1 MAIDPQRLI
10 NSRVGIRLVG
20 ILART
25 IPPRLGYACADFIA
39 DRIVS
44 RRNSRIVR
52 AVRANQR
59 VVRGEGVRDAELE
72 QAVGEVFH
80 NSARSIFELYRGIQ
94 YPQEAWESIVM
105 DPSAGF
111 LLHRPEYAARGLVV
125 VSLHLG
131 NFDLILHTLS
141 RRGIRPL
148 VLTIPD
154 PRGGRF
160 LEFQSRKKSGAN
172 MLPGSFGAIRKAV
185 RHLQRGGYVATGI
198 DRPVSQPRWRPRFFG
213 RPASLPLHHIF
224 LAIQARVPVTVLATI
239 RRPDGKHLVF
249 ASPEMEMEPHPD
261 RETEILL
268 NAERVLQ
275 TAEEFIRRAPAQWSE
290 SLPVWPERT
299 ERVPKSAR

>member
-1 MAIDPQRLI
+1 MAIDLQRLI
-10 NSRVGIRLVG
+10 NSRIGIRLVG

-25 IPPRLGYACADFIA
+25 VPPRLGYACADFIA
-39 DRIVS
+39 DRIFS
-44 RRNSRIVR
+44 RKKSRIVR

-59 VVRGEGVRDAELE
+59 VVRGEGVREEDLE
-72 QAVGEVFH
+72 QAVGEVFQ

-111 LLHRPEYAARGLVV
+111 LLRRPEYDARGLVV

-131 NFDLILHTLS
+131 NFDLVLHTLS

-160 LEFQSRKKSGAN
+160 LEFQSRKNSGAN
-172 MLPGSFGAIRKAV
+172 MLPGSFGAIRKAL

-198 DRPVSQPRWRPRFFG
+198 DRPISQSRLRPRFFG
-213 RPASLPLHHIF
+213 RPAALPLHHIF
-224 LAIQARVPVTVLATI
+224 LAIQARVPVSVLATI

-249 ASPEMEMEPHPD
+249 ASPEIEMEPHPD

-268 NAERVLQ
+268 NGERVLR

-290 SLPVWPERT
+290 SLPVWPETMDRD
-299 ERVPKSAR
+299 PISAR